1 MRRSF
6 RRLAAA
12 LLTTG
17 VTALAFALP
26 ASPAGAAPRTVT
38 TLTCTST
45 STTTYDPPITTTA
58 ATSTRT
64 IDQTY
69 GPCLGTGAAAAVT
82 GGTHTSS
89 NTTQRS
95 CLQLLSTATVSWT
108 INWSN
113 GQSSTVTAQRVSNLA
128 GAVFTNEFTGTV
140 TSGYLAGHGF
150 VETMTAPSLQIT
162 TCTLLGGSVSGLGA
176 VHTFTLL

>member
-1 MRRSF
+1 MPALTSRPAAVL
-6 RRLAAA
+6 LAAA
-12 LLTTG
+12 
-17 VTALAFALP
+17 VSALAFA
-26 ASPAGAAPRTVT
+26 APAGAAAPEVD

-45 STTTYDPPITTTA
+45 STTTYDPPITTTP

-64 IDQTY
+64 INQTY
-69 GPCLGTGAAAAVT
+69 GPCVGTGTAASIT

-89 NTTQRS
+89 HTTQRS

-108 INWSN
+108 IDWSN
-113 GQSSTVTAQRVSNLA
+113 GQSSTVTAQRVSNLV
-128 GAVFTNEFTGTV
+128 GAVFTNDFTGTV
-140 TSGYLAGHGF
+140 TSGYLAGRSF

-162 TCTLLGGSVSGLGA
+162 DCTLLGGSVSSLGA

>member
-1 MRRSF
+1 MPKSLRTATAG
-6 RRLAAA
+6 LLIAA
-12 LLTTG
+12 
-17 VTALAFALP
+17 VPALALALP
-26 ASPAGAAPRTVT
+26 VAPASAAESALD

-58 ATSTRT
+58 ATSTRA

-69 GPCLGTGAAAAVT
+69 GPCVGTGTAASIT
-82 GGTHTSS
+82 GGTHMSS

-128 GAVFTNEFTGTV
+128 GAVFTNTFTGAV
-140 TSGYLAGHGF
+140 TSGYLAGRSF

-162 TCTLLGGSVSGLGA
+162 NCTLLGGSVSSLGA
-176 VHTFTLL
+176 LHTFTLL

>member
-1 MRRSF
+1 MRRPI
-6 RRLAAA
+6 RNLAA
-12 LLTTG
+12 G
-17 VTALAFALP
+17 VFTAAVSALAVALP
-26 ASPAGAAPRTVT
+26 AAPAGAAPATLT
-38 TLTCTST
+38 TLTCTGT

-69 GPCLGTGAAAAVT
+69 GPCVGTGAAASIT
-82 GGTHTSS
+82 GGTHTSA

-128 GAVFTNEFTGTV
+128 GAVFTNDFTGSV
-140 TSGYLAGHGF
+140 TSGYLAGHDF
-150 VETMTAPSLQIT
+150 IETMTAPSLQIT
-162 TCTLLGGSVSGLGA
+162 TCTLLGGSVSSIGA
-176 VHTFTLL
+176 LHTFTLL

>member
-1 MRRSF
+1 MPKSTRK
-6 RRLAAA
+6 AAA
-12 LLTTG
+12 GLFAAA
-17 VTALAFALP
+17 VSALALALP
-26 ASPAGAAPRTVT
+26 AAPASAAASALD

-45 STTTYDPPITTTA
+45 STTTA

-69 GPCLGTGAAAAVT
+69 GPCVGTGAAASIT

-128 GAVFTNEFTGTV
+128 GAVFTNTFTGTV
-140 TSGYLAGHGF
+140 TSGYLAGRSF
-150 VETMTAPSLQIT
+150 IETMTAPSLQIT
-162 TCTLLGGSVSGLGA
+162 ACTLLGSSVSSLGA
-176 VHTFTLL
+176 AHTFTLR